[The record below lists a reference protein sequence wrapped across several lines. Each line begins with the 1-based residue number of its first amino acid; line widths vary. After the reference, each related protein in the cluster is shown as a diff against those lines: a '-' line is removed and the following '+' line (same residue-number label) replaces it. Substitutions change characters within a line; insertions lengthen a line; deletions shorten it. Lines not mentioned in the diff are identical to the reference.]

1 MKASEKAKEI
11 VQKIF
16 NEQHSDD
23 KAILIMISTKHIALI
38 LVDEIINDYSSFR
51 VKPYIS
57 FESAMDCKK
66 YWEEVK
72 TEIEK
77 Y

>member
-23 KAILIMISTKHIALI
+23 KAILIMISTKQIALI
-38 LVDEIINDYSSFR
+38 LVDELIEQFTNKCCEHQNRIYWGD
-51 VKPYIS
+51 VKKEIQ
-57 FESAMDCKK
+57 K
-66 YWEEVK
+66 Y
-72 TEIEK
+72 
-77 Y
+77 